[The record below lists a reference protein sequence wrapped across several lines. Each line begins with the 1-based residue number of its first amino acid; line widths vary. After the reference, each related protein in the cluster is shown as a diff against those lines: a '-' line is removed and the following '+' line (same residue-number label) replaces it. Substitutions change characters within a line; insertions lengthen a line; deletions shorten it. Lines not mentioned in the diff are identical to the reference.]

1 MKEPSNNKRA
11 IAVGVFI
18 IVGILFLVGGV
29 LSVGNLHS
37 TFQKKM
43 TVTTIFSDVNGLQ
56 EGNNIWFSGVKIGT
70 VKKLELIDNSK
81 VRVTLNINIESRQ
94 FIRKDAKV
102 KLSTD
107 GLIGSK
113 ILVIYGGT
121 KEAGPI
127 QQGDYLKNESALSTD
142 EMMATLQ
149 KNNNNILLLTNKLA
163 NGEGTLGHLLSDD
176 DVYNNLAETS
186 EALQAATTNAQQFI
200 ATLNKYASNLNK
212 EGTLANELVTD
223 TTVFNSLQ
231 TSMAQLQKM
240 AANADAAVKDL
251 KEAAS
256 NPNSPLGVL
265 MRDEKAGAELKQTIA
280 NLEKGSITLNK
291 DLEAAQ
297 QNFLLRKGIK
307 KIEKKEQ
314 QTQQTNP

>member
-1 MKEPSNNKRA
+1 MKEPSTNKRG

-81 VRVTLNINIESRQ
+81 VRVTLNINLESRQ
-94 FIRKDAKV
+94 FIRRDAKV

-127 QQGDYLKNESALSTD
+127 QQGDHLANESALSTE

-149 KNNNNILLLTNKLA
+149 KNNNNILALTNKLA

-176 DVYNNLAETS
+176 DVYNNLAATS

-200 ATLNKYASNLNK
+200 ATLNQYASNLNK
-212 EGTLANELVTD
+212 QGTLANELVTD

-231 TSMAQLQKM
+231 KSMAQLEKM
-240 AANADAAVKDL
+240 AENADAAVKDL
-251 KEAAS
+251 KQAAS
-256 NPNSPLGVL
+256 NPNSPMGVL
-265 MRDEKAGAELKQTIA
+265 MRDEKAGAEIRQTIS
-280 NLEKGSITLNK
+280 NLEKGSVTLNK
-291 DLEAAQ
+291 DLEAIQ
-297 QNFLLRKGIK
+297 QNFLFRKGIK
-307 KIEKKEQ
+307 KAEKKEKEEQ
-314 QTQQTNP
+314 NTP